1 MLLIVSHTQHSFTW
15 HTCRLSGSVI
25 SRVSKVTAHRF
36 SSKGRV
42 WDDSS
47 TETSVFTAPSQSKLA
62 GGEGGGG
69 DPANITIN
77 FTI

>member
-36 SSKGRV
+36 SSEGRV

-47 TETSVFTAPSQSKLA
+47 TETSVFTAPSESKLA
-62 GGEGGGG
+62 GGGGGG
-69 DPANITIN
+69 GGGGGSS
-77 FTI
+77 